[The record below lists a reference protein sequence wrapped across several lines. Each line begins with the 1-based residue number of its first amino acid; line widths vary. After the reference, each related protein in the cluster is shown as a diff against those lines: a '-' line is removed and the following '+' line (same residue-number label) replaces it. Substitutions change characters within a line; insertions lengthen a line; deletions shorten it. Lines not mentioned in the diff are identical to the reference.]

1 MFETVTLLHQKKM
14 IELTVIEK
22 TLLADTITPVSL
34 YLRLRDRYPGSLLLE
49 SSDYHGKENA
59 LSFICFD
66 PIASITLE
74 NGILES
80 ELPGGALSQ
89 KSIAKKELV
98 FTELDSFFGKFKIN
112 KLEGTKAKKLNG
124 FFGYSAYD
132 AVSHFETIELKSP
145 EATNRH
151 IPALCYKLFRFV
163 LCINHFTNQMT
174 LMENVCASEKSQME
188 KAETLINAPIFPSF
202 HFRKTGGEETN
213 MSDSA
218 YMQMVTKGKEHCQR
232 GDVFQIVLARQFS
245 QAFEGDEFNVYRALR
260 SINPSPY
267 LFYFDFGAF
276 RIFGS
281 SPEAQIMVNGNT
293 ATINPIAG
301 TVARTGDDLGD
312 KAAAES
318 LLGDPKENAEHV
330 MLVDLARNDLSRLAK
345 NVKVKI
351 YKEVQYFSHVIHLVS
366 TVEGTLPNGI
376 SRTRLMGET
385 FPAGTLSGA
394 PKFRAMELIDE
405 IEPNARGFYGGC
417 VGLFNFDGEMN
428 HAILIRSFFSKQNR
442 LHYQAGAGVVKYSKE
457 ASECQ
462 EVFNKI
468 GALRK
473 AVAIA
478 ETI

>member
-1 MFETVTLLHQKKM
+1 MNTQ
-14 IELTVIEK
+14 IELTVLEK

-74 NGILES
+74 NGQLETM
-80 ELPGGALSQ
+80 LPGQ
-89 KSIAKKELV
+89 KPVQKNMAEKELV
-98 FTELDSFFGKFKIN
+98 FAELDAFFEKFNIQKSES
-112 KLEGTKAKKLNG
+112 KAAKKMNG
-124 FFGYSAYD
+124 FFGFSAYD
-132 AVSHFETIELKSP
+132 AVAHFEKIVLNAP
-145 EATNRH
+145 EAADRH

-174 LMENVCASEKSQME
+174 LLENLPQGENSRMEQ
-188 KAETLINAPIFPSF
+188 AETLINAPVFPSF
-202 HFRKTGGEETN
+202 RFRKMGEEKTN
-213 MSDSA
+213 MSDEE
-218 YMQMVTKGKEHCQR
+218 YMQMVTKGKEYCQR

-245 QAFEGDEFNVYRALR
+245 QPFEGDEFNVYRALR
-260 SINPSPY
+260 SVNPSPY

-281 SPEAQIMVNGNT
+281 SPEAQIMVQGDT
-293 ATINPIAG
+293 AIINPIAG

-318 LLGDPKENAEHV
+318 LLADPKENAEHV

-345 NVKVKI
+345 NVEVKV

-366 TVEGTLPNGI
+366 TVHGTLPAGA

-394 PKFRAMELIDE
+394 PKYRAMELIDG
-405 IEPNARGFYGGC
+405 IEPHARGFYGGC
-417 VGLFNFDGEMN
+417 VGFFNFDGEMN
-428 HAILIRSFFSKQNR
+428 HAILIRSFFSKKNR

-473 AVAIA
+473 AIGIA
-478 ETI
+478 ENI

>member
-1 MFETVTLLHQKKM
+1 METILEPVTDKKFR
-14 IELTVIEK
+14 LSVLEK

-34 YLRLRDRYPGSLLLE
+34 YLRLRDKYPGTLLLE

-59 LSFICFD
+59 LSFLCFD
-66 PIASITLE
+66 PMASITLE
-74 NGILES
+74 NGRLETV
-80 ELPGGALSQ
+80 LPNGEKSRTAMPQ
-89 KSIAKKELV
+89 KQLV
-98 FTELDSFFGKFKIN
+98 FEGLDAFFGKFEIGKSVN
-112 KLEGTKAKKLNG
+112 GKARKLNG

-132 AVSHFETIELKSP
+132 AVANFETIELNAPTEHGRS
-145 EATNRH
+145 
-151 IPALCYKLFRFV
+151 IPQLCYKLFRFV
-163 LCINHFTNQMT
+163 LCINHFSNQMT
-174 LMENVCASEKSQME
+174 LLENLPEGEPSRLEE
-188 KAETLINAPIFPSF
+188 AETIIMAPVFPSF
-202 HFRKTGGEETN
+202 HFRKKGEEETN
-213 MSDSA
+213 MTDEK
-218 YMQMVTKGKEHCQR
+218 YMSMVTKGKEHCQR

-260 SINPSPY
+260 SVNPSPY

-281 SPEAQIMVNGNT
+281 SPEAQIQVNGNT

-301 TVARTGDDLGD
+301 TMLRTGDDAAD
-312 KAAAES
+312 AAAAEA
-318 LLGDPKENAEHV
+318 LLADPKENAEHV

-345 NVKVKI
+345 KVRVKV

-366 TVEGTLPNGI
+366 TVDGDLPEGA

-394 PKFRAMELIDE
+394 PKFRAMELIDH
-405 IEPNARGFYGGC
+405 IEPSARGFYGGC

-428 HAILIRSFFSKQNR
+428 HAILIRSFLSKQNR
-442 LHYQAGAGVVKYSKE
+442 LHYQAGAGIVKYSKE
-457 ASECQ
+457 ESELQ

-473 AVAIA
+473 AITIA
-478 ETI
+478 EDL

>member
-1 MFETVTLLHQKKM
+1 MIHLH
-14 IELTVIEK
+14 VIEK

-59 LSFICFD
+59 LSFICFH

-74 NGILES
+74 NGQLETM
-80 ELPGGALSQ
+80 LPGGATSQ
-89 KSIAKKELV
+89 KPIAKEELV
-98 FTELDSFFGKFKIN
+98 FDELDAFFGKFNIK
-112 KLEGTKAKKLNG
+112 KSESTKAQKLNG
-124 FFGYSAYD
+124 FFGYAAYD
-132 AVSHFETIELKSP
+132 AITHFEAIELKAP
-145 EATNRH
+145 EAANRH

-174 LMENVCASEKSQME
+174 LMENVREGEKSQME
-188 KAETLINAPIFPSF
+188 KAETLINAPVFPSF
-202 HFRKTGGEETN
+202 HFRKMGEEATN
-213 MSDSA
+213 MSA
-218 YMQMVTKGKEHCQR
+218 EQYMQMVTRGKEHCQR
-232 GDVFQIVLARQFS
+232 GDVFQIVIARQFS

-260 SINPSPY
+260 SVNPSPY

-281 SPEAQIMVNGNT
+281 SPEAQIMVKGDI
-293 ATINPIAG
+293 AIINPIAG

-318 LLGDPKENAEHV
+318 LLADPKENAEHV

-345 NVKVKI
+345 NVQVKV

-366 TVEGTLPNGI
+366 TVEGTLPEGA
-376 SRTRLMGET
+376 SRARLMGET

-394 PKFRAMELIDE
+394 PKYRALQLIDG
-405 IEPNARGFYGGC
+405 IEPNSRGFYGGC
-417 VGLFNFDGEMN
+417 VGFFNFDGEMN

-457 ASECQ
+457 ESECR

-473 AVAIA
+473 ALAIA

>member
-1 MFETVTLLHQKKM
+1 M
-14 IELTVIEK
+14 IELTVLEK

-74 NGILES
+74 NGRLETT
-80 ELPGGALSQ
+80 LPNEKPTQ
-89 KSIAKKELV
+89 KNIAKRELV
-98 FTELDSFFGKFKIN
+98 FEQLDAFFNNFKIN
-112 KLEGTKAKKLNG
+112 KSESAKAQKLNG
-124 FFGYSAYD
+124 FFGYAAFD
-132 AVSHFETIELKSP
+132 AVAHFENIELKAPTDPS
-145 EATNRH
+145 RH
-151 IPALCYKLFRFV
+151 IPELCYKLFRFV

-174 LMENVCASEKSQME
+174 LLENLPEGEKSQME
-188 KAETLINAPIFPSF
+188 KAETLIAAPVFPSF
-202 HFRKTGGEETN
+202 HFRKMGEEQTN
-213 MSDSA
+213 MSDET
-218 YMQMVTKGKEHCQR
+218 YMQMVTLGKEHCQR

-245 QAFEGDEFNVYRALR
+245 QEFEGDEFNVYRALR
-260 SINPSPY
+260 SVNPSPY

-281 SPEAQIMVNGNT
+281 SPEAQIMVKGNT
-293 ATINPIAG
+293 AIINPIAG
-301 TVARTGDDLGD
+301 TMARTGDDLGD

-318 LLGDPKENAEHV
+318 LLADPKENAEHV

-345 NVKVKI
+345 KVQVKI

-366 TVEGTLPNGI
+366 TVEGTLPEGA
-376 SRTRLMGET
+376 SRSRLLGET

-394 PKFRAMELIDE
+394 PKYRALQLIDE

-417 VGLFNFDGEMN
+417 VGLFNFAGEMN
-428 HAILIRSFFSKQNR
+428 HAILIRSFFSKQNK

-457 ASECQ
+457 ESECQ

-473 AVAIA
+473 ALTIA